1 MVLQVNNNTQY
12 ISQLKA
18 QANALE
24 SSPTLTPKETQ
35 ELQAILLDLQNLQN
49 LLSKL
54 TPALANDPNYQ
65 SMVHDALYALTSDLQ
80 GAQFDF
86 QTNGNE
92 AYFASLTAPIYQVLN
107 FQPAH
112 ESVSFGGSIND
123 SNALNQYLTNF
134 SKDSSFFNTFILGGI
149 STEIQ
154 ALQFVSPTAK

>member
-1 MVLQVNNNTQY
+1 MLQVNNNTQY

-80 GAQFDF
+80 GAQQDF
-86 QTNGNE
+86 QANGNG

-107 FQPAH
+107 FQPPG
-112 ESVSFGGSIND
+112 ESASFGD
-123 SNALNQYLTNF
+123 SRTDPETLNQYLTNF
-134 SKDSSFFNTFILGGI
+134 SKDPSFFNIFILGGI
-149 STEIQ
+149 STEIE
-154 ALQFVSPTAK
+154 ALEFVSPTAK